1 MTFTV
6 STFDIASEYI
16 GADEAI
22 PAGAFDFKF
31 DDEGCLV
38 SYWVT
43 VNKVTGSKELVYT
56 AKGVA
61 ALNAFMDNADFIE
74 TKSNGCNAEGGLA
87 TDYAISDYNTWK

>member
-22 PAGAFDFKF
+22 PAGAFDFTF
-31 DDEGCLV
+31 DDEGCLK

-43 VNKVTGSKELVYT
+43 VNKATGSKELIYT
-56 AKGVA
+56 IKGEA
-61 ALNAFMDNADFIE
+61 ALNAYMENTEFDV
-74 TKSNGCNAEGGLA
+74 TTSNGANATGLLA

>member
-22 PAGAFDFKF
+22 PSGAFDFKF

-43 VNKVTGSKELVYT
+43 VNKATGSKELVYT
-56 AKGVA
+56 NKGEA
-61 ALNAFMDNADFIE
+61 AYDAFMANADIIE
-74 TKSNGCNAEGGLA
+74 TKSNGCNATGLLA
-87 TDYAISDYNTWK
+87 TDYALDDYNTWK